1 MKWKTALY
9 DTLSLIVIL
18 TGSSSGTPAWPRG
31 CPVSSPSRRASCPV
45 TCGADIALRMRSR
58 SEVLRLPGPQIVS
71 TILRQTRLPASVAEI
86 DTLVFAAAVHY
97 QVAVV
102 TSDERLEEV
111 LRAARVAVNHIAVFL
126 HEPARLKSRAR

>member
-1 MKWKTALY
+1 MKWKNALY
-9 DTLSLIVIL
+9 DTLSLIVLDGVFERKSGVAGRLPGIL
-18 TGSSSGTPAWPRG
+18 AVEESFLPCYMR
-31 CPVSSPSRRASCPV
+31 
-45 TCGADIALRMRSR
+45 ADIALRMRSR

>member
-1 MKWKTALY
+1 MKWKNALY
-9 DTLSLIVIL
+9 DTLSLIVLDGVFERKSGVVGRLPGIL
-18 TGSSSGTPAWPRG
+18 AVEESFLPCYMR
-31 CPVSSPSRRASCPV
+31 
-45 TCGADIALRMRSR
+45 ADIALRMRSR